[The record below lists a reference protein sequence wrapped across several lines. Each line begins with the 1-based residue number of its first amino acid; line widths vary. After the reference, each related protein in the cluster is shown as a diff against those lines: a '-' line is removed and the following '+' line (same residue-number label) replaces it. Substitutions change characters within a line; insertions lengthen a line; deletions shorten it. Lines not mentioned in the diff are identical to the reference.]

1 MEAGFGRADRWQ
13 GCLKPFRRRFRNV
26 KSDTIRDRNMER
38 KQLDA
43 WLAAEQGGDEDAADA
58 ALAHLFATVPKVQ
71 PGSVFVEQAVTT
83 AWRWRARR
91 QRVLVLAWT
100 AAAALVLAVVV
111 FAYSASPLLGGSIVK
126 AIAYLSGHTVP
137 WLIAYASVALHGWLT
152 LGHVGAVIAAALVT
166 PGRVAA
172 VVGVELFGI
181 LAFYALH
188 RIASAERLG
197 DAEV

>member
-1 MEAGFGRADRWQ
+1 M
-13 GCLKPFRRRFRNV
+13 N
-26 KSDTIRDRNMER
+26 SDTIRDRNMER

-43 WLAAEQGGDEDAADA
+43 WLTAEQGGDEDAADA
-58 ALAHLFATVPKVQ
+58 ALAHLFATVPRVQ
-71 PGSVFVEQAVTT
+71 PRSVFVEQAVTT

-91 QRVLVLAWT
+91 RRLLAVAGT
-100 AAAALVLAVVV
+100 AAAALVLVGAVT
-111 FAYSASPLLGGSIVK
+111 AYFASPFLGGSVAK
-126 AIAYLSGHTVP
+126 ALAYLSGHTVP

-152 LGHVGAVIAAALVT
+152 LGHVGAVIAAALMT

-172 VVGVELFGI
+172 VVGVELLGI

-197 DAEV
+197 DAQV

>member
-1 MEAGFGRADRWQ
+1 V
-13 GCLKPFRRRFRNV
+13 N
-26 KSDTIRDRNMER
+26 SDTIRDRNMER

-43 WLAAEQGGDEDAADA
+43 WLKAEQGGEEDAADA
-58 ALAHLFATVPKVQ
+58 AFAHLFAAVPKVQ
-71 PGSVFVEQAVTT
+71 PRSVFVEQAVIT

-91 QRVLVLAWT
+91 RRLLAVGWT
-100 AAAALVLAVVV
+100 AAAALVLAGAVIAI
-111 FAYSASPLLGGSIVK
+111 FASPLIGRSIVK

-166 PGRVAA
+166 PARVAA
-172 VVGVELFGI
+172 VAGVELLGI

-188 RIASAERLG
+188 RIAGTERLG
-197 DAEV
+197 DAQV

>member
-1 MEAGFGRADRWQ
+1 MD
-13 GCLKPFRRRFRNV
+13 
-26 KSDTIRDRNMER
+26 R

-43 WLAAEQGGDEDAADA
+43 WLMAEHGGEEDAADA
-58 ALAHLFATVPKVQ
+58 ALAHLFAAVPKVQ
-71 PGSVFVEQAVTT
+71 PQSAFVEQTVMT

-91 QRVLVLAWT
+91 RRLLAGAWT
-100 AAAALVLAVVV
+100 AAATLILAGAAI
-111 FAYSASPLLGGSIVK
+111 AYSASPLLGGSAVK
-126 AIAYLSGHTVP
+126 AIAFVTGHTVP

-152 LGHVGAVIAAALVT
+152 LGHVGAVVASALIT

-172 VVGVELFGI
+172 VVGVELLGI

-197 DAEV
+197 DAQV

>member
-1 MEAGFGRADRWQ
+1 MNSG
-13 GCLKPFRRRFRNV
+13 
-26 KSDTIRDRNMER
+26 TIRDRNMER

-43 WLAAEQGGDEDAADA
+43 WLKAEQGGEEDAADA
-58 ALAHLFATVPKVQ
+58 ALAHLFAAVPKVQ
-71 PGSVFVEQAVTT
+71 PRSVFVEQVVTT

-91 QRVLVLAWT
+91 QRLLAVAWT
-100 AAAALVLAVVV
+100 AAAALVLAAAAIAY
-111 FAYSASPLLGGSIVK
+111 FAYPLLGGSVVK

-152 LGHVGAVIAAALVT
+152 LGHVGAVIAAALMT

-172 VVGVELFGI
+172 VVGVELLGI

-188 RIASAERLG
+188 RIAGAGRLG
-197 DAEV
+197 DAQV

>member
-1 MEAGFGRADRWQ
+1 V
-13 GCLKPFRRRFRNV
+13 N
-26 KSDTIRDRNMER
+26 SDTIRDRNMER

-43 WLAAEQGGDEDAADA
+43 WLTAEQGGDEDAADA
-58 ALAHLFATVPKVQ
+58 ALAHVFAAVPKVQ
-71 PGSVFVEQAVTT
+71 PRSVFVEQAVTT
-83 AWRWRARR
+83 AWRWRAGR

>member
-1 MEAGFGRADRWQ
+1 M
-13 GCLKPFRRRFRNV
+13 N
-26 KSDTIRDRNMER
+26 SDTIRDRNMDR

-58 ALAHLFATVPKVQ
+58 ALAHLFAAVPKVQ
-71 PGSVFVEQAVTT
+71 PRSVFVEQVVTT

-91 QRVLVLAWT
+91 RRLFVVAWP
-100 AAAALVLAVVV
+100 AAAALVVAGTVI
-111 FAYSASPLLGGSIVK
+111 AYFASPLLAGSAIK

-137 WLIAYASVALHGWLT
+137 WLIAYATVALHGWLT
-152 LGHVGAVIAAALVT
+152 LGHVGAVIAAALIT

-172 VVGVELFGI
+172 VVGVELLGI

-197 DAEV
+197 DAHV

>member
-1 MEAGFGRADRWQ
+1 M
-13 GCLKPFRRRFRNV
+13 N
-26 KSDTIRDRNMER
+26 SDTIRDRKMDR

-43 WLAAEQGGDEDAADA
+43 WLMAEQGGEDDAADA
-58 ALAHLFATVPKVQ
+58 ALAHLFAAVPKMQ
-71 PGSVFVEQAVTT
+71 PRTAFVEQTVIT

-91 QRVLVLAWT
+91 RRLLAGAWT
-100 AAAALVLAVVV
+100 AAAALIVASAAI
-111 FAYSASPLLGGSIVK
+111 AYSASPLLGGSAVK
-126 AIAYLSGHTVP
+126 AIAFLTGHIVP

-152 LGHVGAVIAAALVT
+152 LGHVGAVVASALIT

-172 VVGVELFGI
+172 VVGVELLGI

-197 DAEV
+197 DAQV